1 MFKAFYEWR
10 SVYFYDK
17 IIAGSWVRNMA
28 GRLTIFVNL
37 FDLPPSQSYGNFNV
51 HFLYSS
57 RRLKTIPL
65 TTQAS
70 FMALYVLFIPP
81 E

>member
-1 MFKAFYEWR
+1 MNFSLFLRQDHSRGLSAQYGEP
-10 SVYFYDK
+10 SH
-17 IIAGSWVRNMA
+17 N
-28 GRLTIFVNL
+28 FVNL

-65 TTQAS
+65 TTQGS